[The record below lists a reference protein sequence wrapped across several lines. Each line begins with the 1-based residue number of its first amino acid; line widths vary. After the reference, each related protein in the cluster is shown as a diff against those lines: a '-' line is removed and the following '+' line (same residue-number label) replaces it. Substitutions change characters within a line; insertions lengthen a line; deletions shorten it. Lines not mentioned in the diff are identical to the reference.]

1 MHEHLRNTPT
11 SSRSY
16 LRQLHTKK
24 PRNNSMDATRIDY
37 PRTIAG
43 CVAVILLLC
52 AGILLGRCSA
62 PAAAQETQPALEPVV
77 SLGYDFHTAAGE
89 ALAEL
94 EVYLH
99 SVTTTTTTPPR
110 QARQAVNYQPGD
122 GSRWDQLAMCE
133 TGGNWATNTGNGYGG
148 GLQFAHSA
156 TWSTWISYGGD
167 AYAPNPWDASREQ
180 QIDIAERV
188 LASAGWRAWPGCARK
203 FGWL

>member
-1 MHEHLRNTPT
+1 
-11 SSRSY
+11 
-16 LRQLHTKK
+16 
-24 PRNNSMDATRIDY
+24 MDATRIDY

-62 PAAAQETQPALEPVV
+62 PAAAQETQPALTLDA
-77 SLGYDFHTAAGE
+77 SLVLGDDGTADAHAAIAE
-89 ALAEL
+89 ALTAL
-94 EVYLH
+94 
-99 SVTTTTTTPPR
+99 TTTTTSPPSAAA
-110 QARQAVNYQPGD
+110 QQAVPAASTPGD
-122 GSRWDQLAMCE
+122 DRWDQLAMCE

-180 QIDIAERV
+180 QIAVAENV
-188 LASAGWRAWPGCARK
+188 LARSGWKAWPGCASQLGLR
-203 FGWL
+203 